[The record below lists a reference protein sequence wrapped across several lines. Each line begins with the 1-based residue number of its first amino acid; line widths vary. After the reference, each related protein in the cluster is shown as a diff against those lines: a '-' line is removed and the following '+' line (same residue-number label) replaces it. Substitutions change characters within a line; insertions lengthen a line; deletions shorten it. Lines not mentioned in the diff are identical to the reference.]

1 MATMLTEVYDALRDA
16 QGVTEEKARK
26 AAEAVAAFYS
36 GFSKVETE
44 LAVVKWM
51 VGFGVALNVAI
62 LLKLFTH

>member
-26 AAEAVAAFYS
+26 AAEAVAAFDS
-36 GFSKVETE
+36 RFGKIEIE

-62 LLKLFTH
+62 LLKLFMH